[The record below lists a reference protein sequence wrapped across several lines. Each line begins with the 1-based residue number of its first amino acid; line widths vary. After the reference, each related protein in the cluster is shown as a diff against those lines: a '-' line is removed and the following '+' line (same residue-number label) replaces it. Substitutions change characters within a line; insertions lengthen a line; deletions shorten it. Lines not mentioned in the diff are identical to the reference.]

1 VKCSFTKCDKLL
13 NQLTGLIFVTM
24 RSYAAFWLFSWLFF
38 SSLGA
43 WAQQE
48 ARSWYFDSKI
58 GFDFSASMPRP
69 LANSARRVGPASV
82 SLADKRTGQLLFY
95 SDARQIWNREH
106 RLLPHGDSLASPYA
120 DAFTIPQGALA
131 LPVPGQD
138 QQYYLFT
145 LAPTLRID
153 GVSAPAI
160 LRYSVLD
167 MRLDNGLGDVVA
179 GQKNHL
185 VAAAVN
191 YQLCA
196 VPHRNGRDYWL
207 LTRQWDSNA
216 FGVYLV
222 SAQGV
227 ALTRT
232 QAIGPVPGKLRDI
245 KGFLKASPDGRK
257 VAYATSETL
266 PLSLF
271 DFDAATGEFSHYL
284 NLGKLLTAG
293 GLSFSPD
300 NSKLYVQNYTS
311 LPNQSPGGN
320 LRNVINQFDLAAGS
334 DAAIIASGMSIV
346 ANNPTT
352 NIRADEQGSNGL
364 YTFQLGPDGRLYGNS
379 SYSAPGVPEVTGE
392 ENMYVIN
399 APNRRGFA
407 CEVQYQRFVFAPGD
421 KLATGGFGGLPAFLE
436 SYFNGLE
443 PVAQPCTG
451 VALSLFPNPT
461 ASTFQLQAPEACFTP
476 YHIVLYNALGQQV
489 YEQAVTSALSQVV
502 DIQLLAPGIYVLEAQ
517 VGGTYWRSKVLKGPG

>member
-1 VKCSFTKCDKLL
+1 MRISFAL
-13 NQLTGLIFVTM
+13 
-24 RSYAAFWLFSWLFF
+24 WLCSWLVF

-48 ARSWYFDSKI
+48 AQVWYFDSKI
-58 GFDFSASMPRP
+58 GFDFSAGVPRP
-69 LANSARRVGPASV
+69 LANSARRVGPACV

-95 SDARQIWNREH
+95 SDATQLWNRTH
-106 RLLPHGDSLASPYA
+106 RLMPHGDSLGTYA
-120 DAFTIPQGALA
+120 EAFTIPQGALA
-131 LPVPGQD
+131 VPVPGQD

-145 LAPTLRID
+145 LAPSERLS
-153 GVSAPAI
+153 GVSAPAS
-160 LRYSVLD
+160 LTYSVLD

-179 GQKNHL
+179 GQKNQ
-185 VAAAVN
+185 VVSDKVN

-216 FGVYLV
+216 FGVYLI
-222 SAQGV
+222 STQGITL
-227 ALTRT
+227 ART

-245 KGFLKASPDGRK
+245 EGFLKASPDGRK
-257 VAYATSETL
+257 VAYVTSETL

-284 NLGKLLTAG
+284 NLGKLLSAG

-300 NSKLYVQNYTS
+300 NSKLYVQNYSS
-311 LPNQSPGGN
+311 LPNQGPGGD
-320 LRNVINQFDLAAGS
+320 LRNVISQFDLAAGS

-346 ANNPTT
+346 AQNSAT

-364 YTFQLGPDGRLYGNS
+364 YTLQLGPDGRLYGNS
-379 SYSAPGVPEVTGE
+379 SYSAPGVPEVSGE
-392 ENMYVIN
+392 ENLYVIN

-407 CEVQYQRFVFAPGD
+407 CDVQYQRFVFAPGD
-421 KLATGGFGGLPAFLE
+421 KAATGGFGGLPSFLE

-443 PVAQPCTG
+443 PVAQACPGFT
-451 VALSLFPNPT
+451 LSLFPNPT
-461 ASTFQLQAPEACFTP
+461 ATAFQLQVPAACFTP
-476 YHIVLYNALGQQV
+476 YHLVLYNAVGQRV
-489 YEQAVTSALSQVV
+489 YEQTITSALSQVV
-502 DIQLLAPGIYVLEAQ
+502 DIQLLAPGIYVVEAQ
-517 VGGTYWRSKVLKGPG
+517 VDGTYWRHKVLKVPG

>member
-1 VKCSFTKCDKLL
+1 
-13 NQLTGLIFVTM
+13 M
-24 RSYAAFWLFSWLFF
+24 RTYSAFWLLSWLFI
-38 SSLGA
+38 SSLRA

-58 GFDFSASMPRP
+58 GFDFSAGTPRL
-69 LANSARRVGPASV
+69 LANSARRVGPACV

-95 SDARQIWNREH
+95 SDATQIWNRQH
-106 RLLPHGDSLASPYA
+106 RLLPHGDSLGAYA
-120 DAFTIPQGALA
+120 AAFTISQGALA
-131 LPVPGQD
+131 VPVPGQD

-145 LAPTLRID
+145 LAPSGRIS
-153 GVSAPAI
+153 GVSAPAS
-160 LRYSVLD
+160 LTYSVLD

-179 GQKNHL
+179 GQKNQL
-185 VAAAVN
+185 VSGDVN

-245 KGFLKASPDGRK
+245 EGFLKASPDGRK
-257 VAYATSETL
+257 VAYVTSETL

-284 NLGKLLTAG
+284 NLGKLLSAG

-300 NSKLYVQNYTS
+300 NSKLYVQNYSS
-311 LPNQSPGGN
+311 LPNQGLDGR
-320 LRNVINQFDLAAGS
+320 LRNVLSQFDLAAGS
-334 DAAIIASGMSIV
+334 DAAIIASGMSII
-346 ANNPTT
+346 ANNPST
-352 NIRADEQGSNGL
+352 NIRADTQSSNGL
-364 YTFQLGPDGRLYGNS
+364 YSLQLGPDGRLYGNS
-379 SYSAPGVPEVTGE
+379 FYSDPGVPEVLGE
-392 ENMYVIN
+392 VKMVVIN

-407 CEVQYQRFVFAPGD
+407 CDVQYQRFAFASGD
-421 KLATGGFGGLPAFLE
+421 ASAASFGGFPNFLE

-443 PVAQPCTG
+443 PVAQACAGFT
-451 VALSLFPNPT
+451 LSLFPNPT
-461 ASTFQLQAPEACFTP
+461 TSTFRLQAPEACFTP
-476 YHIVLYNALGQQV
+476 YHLVLYNALGQRV
-489 YEQAVTSALSQVV
+489 YEQEVTSALSRII
-502 DIQLLAPGIYVLEAQ
+502 DIQLLAPGVYILEAQ
-517 VGGTYWRSKVLKGPG
+517 AAGTHWRSKVLKEPG